1 MTNCGSGRI
10 ASLSDGESEELLKV
24 SPNPSTGQTRVQF
37 YLATGKRATMSVESI
52 TGKTVYSLLV
62 NGADTLQ
69 ELELNL
75 GQQAAGVYLVRLKN
89 DTTNRAV
96 KLLIQ
101 R

>member
-1 MTNCGSGRI
+1 
-10 ASLSDGESEELLKV
+10 
-24 SPNPSTGQTRVQF
+24 
-37 YLATGKRATMSVESI
+37 MSVESI